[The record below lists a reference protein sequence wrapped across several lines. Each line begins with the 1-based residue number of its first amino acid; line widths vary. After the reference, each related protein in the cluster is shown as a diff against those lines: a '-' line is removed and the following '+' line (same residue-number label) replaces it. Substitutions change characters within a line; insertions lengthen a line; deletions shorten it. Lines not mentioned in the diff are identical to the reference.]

1 MREDEIHYAVRQF
14 LRREEW
20 TLVAGQYPN
29 GSDDELPIL
38 NVKDPAVARDDSP
51 DPRRH
56 ALEKFVPDLIALKET
71 TVLVVEMKPAY
82 DAGDEQKLTEL
93 LSRRFDRLISALGA
107 LSAHNPQL
115 QNISWRSLRYVPTL
129 GFCPRLA
136 GWTQNPGFA
145 LLLVENLDSV
155 SLRMPIQ
162 K

>member
-14 LRREEW
+14 LKHEEW

-38 NVKDPAVARDDSP
+38 NVKDPTVARDDSP

-56 ALEKFVPDLIALKET
+56 ALDKFVPDLVSLKER

-93 LSRRFDRLISALGA
+93 LSRRFDRLIRALEE
-107 LSAHNPQL
+107 LSARTPQL
-115 QNISWRSLRYVPTL
+115 QNIPWRSLRYVPAL
-129 GFCPRLA
+129 GFCPLQS
-136 GWTQNPGFA
+136 GWSQSPGFA
-145 LLLVENLDSV
+145 LLLVENINSV
-155 SLRMPIQ
+155 SLRMPT
-162 K
+162 

>member
-14 LRREEW
+14 LRREGW

-56 ALEKFVPDLIALKET
+56 SLDKFVPDLIALKANIA
-71 TVLVVEMKPAY
+71 LVVELKPAY

-93 LSRRFDRLISALGA
+93 LSRRFDRLVRALEE
-107 LSAHNPQL
+107 LSARTPQL
-115 QNISWRSLRYVPTL
+115 QNVSWRSLRYVATL
-129 GFCPRLA
+129 GFCSLQP
-136 GWTQNPGFA
+136 GWTPNPGFA
-145 LLLVENLDSV
+145 LLLVENLNSV
-155 SLRMPIQ
+155 SLRMPVL